1 MPSRYEGL
9 DARSAS
15 RGQPAGAP
23 RRANEVAVEVL
34 LLHEADDLPRIGE
47 GAATAV
53 AVVIEDDAPGLAVA
67 GWQLQRF
74 DELMPGPEV
83 GLLLGHRAVVSPA
96 RERISPA
103 A

>member
-15 RGQPAGAP
+15 SRQPAGAL
-23 RRANEVAVEVL
+23 RRANDVAVEIL

-47 GAATAV
+47 GAAVAV
-53 AVVIEDDAPGLAVA
+53 AVVVEDDAPGLAVA
-67 GWQLQRF
+67 DRHLQRF
-74 DELMPGPEV
+74 DELIPGPAV
-83 GLLLGHRAVVSPA
+83 GMLLGHRAVVSPA